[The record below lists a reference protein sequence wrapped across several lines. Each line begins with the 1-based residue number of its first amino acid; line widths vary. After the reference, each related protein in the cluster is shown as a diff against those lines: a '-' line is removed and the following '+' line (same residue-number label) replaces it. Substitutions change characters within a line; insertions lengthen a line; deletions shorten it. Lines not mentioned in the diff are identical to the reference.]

1 MCKAFEGAEDDGSDG
16 SLRLL
21 QVATVNLHGLF
32 FPGDGWSWFHEFGL
46 RMFKIR

>member
-21 QVATVNLHGLF
+21 QVAMVNLHG
-32 FPGDGWSWFHEFGL
+32 FPRGWSWFHEFGL